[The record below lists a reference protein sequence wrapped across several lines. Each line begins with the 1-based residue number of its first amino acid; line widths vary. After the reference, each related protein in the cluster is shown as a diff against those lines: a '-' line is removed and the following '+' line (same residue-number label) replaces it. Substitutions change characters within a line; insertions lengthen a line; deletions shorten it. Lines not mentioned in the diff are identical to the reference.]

1 MVGLSCIEGGHRR
14 FVESNLACFGVLL
27 RMLNAARSR
36 DQHRVRRMRDL
47 PCQADLRCRHPET
60 ESDGLDTVLVD
71 DLGECAEAT
80 TEGEYGIHAMSF
92 LTQSS
97 SSGSWERSTM

>member
-71 DLGECAEAT
+71 DLGECAEAS
-80 TEGEYGIHAMSF
+80 TEREVRDPGDAVLDTE
-92 LTQSS
+92 L
-97 SSGSWERSTM
+97 E